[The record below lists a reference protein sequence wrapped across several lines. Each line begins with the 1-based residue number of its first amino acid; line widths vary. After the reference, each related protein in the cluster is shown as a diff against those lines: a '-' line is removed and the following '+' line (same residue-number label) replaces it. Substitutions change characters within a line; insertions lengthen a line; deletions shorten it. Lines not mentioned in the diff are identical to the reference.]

1 MTHKILDTVKFIRKG
16 KTISGMIDRVDT
28 NTNGETIYGIS
39 YVGIW
44 RKRET
49 VLHTWI
55 NASEIIS

>member
-1 MTHKILDTVKFIRKG
+1 MTHKVLDTVKFIRKG